1 MIGYDS
7 IDNYLH
13 ILRSLLYINR
23 KPAYYL
29 NRVFKLSCSQ
39 IGDRFHSADFTLTL
53 TVLHPK
59 QQTSTESPPAEKV
72 VVSIHE
78 HDNSNLFNRILMH
91 PQEVSE
97 PHPRTFNNVSHNMGS
112 THSTMLIIVICVS
125 FVMLI
130 CGVGIARLRNQK
142 QVSKGKRNH
151 MACPKVNLI
160 VKLHEIFPYSCFAFV
175 LKTASEQQLDWDDTA
190 LTITINP
197 MQNELSDD
205 SSDSENS
212 DSEDEEGK

>member
-1 MIGYDS
+1 MMGYDS

-39 IGDRFHSADFTLTL
+39 MGDRFHSADFTLTL

-59 QQTSTESPPAEKV
+59 QQTSTEIPSSSEKV
-72 VVSIHE
+72 IVSVHE
-78 HDNSNLFNRILMH
+78 HDNSNLFNRILLH

-97 PHPRTFNNVSHNMGS
+97 PHARTFNNVVHTNGS
-112 THSTMLIIVICVS
+112 THSTMLIVVICVS

-151 MACPKVNLI
+151 MACPKVRIILDFI
-160 VKLHEIFPYSCFAFV
+160 IW
-175 LKTASEQQLDWDDTA
+175 QQLMFDNEVL
-190 LTITINP
+190 LTLIWMLTFCI
-197 MQNELSDD
+197 D
-205 SSDSENS
+205 
-212 DSEDEEGK
+212 GFVGFRR